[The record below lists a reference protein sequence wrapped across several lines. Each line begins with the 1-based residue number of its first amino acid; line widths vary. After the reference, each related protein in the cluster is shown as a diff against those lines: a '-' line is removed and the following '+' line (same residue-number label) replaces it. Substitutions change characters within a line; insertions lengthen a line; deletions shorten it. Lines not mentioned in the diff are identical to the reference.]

1 MDAILTALA
10 PLSAHIATLDL
21 TQANAAR
28 ASLDALPAA
37 LTEAATAALLAAHEA
52 GTLTPRDGGPGVR
65 FGRIAKASPATSG
78 NSLDAV
84 DIAGAGVAHTHPKGE
99 VSWCIPLEGAP
110 VFEGV
115 ASGWAVLAAGSAH
128 TPTVTGGRMLIVYW
142 LPDGAVTWT

>member
-52 GTLTPRDGGPGVR
+52 GTLTPRQRRRRCQHGLHRPGGLFRGAEPRGLRQSKPHPLGSEVR
-65 FGRIAKASPATSG
+65 LSQLHQRRCHRLGMVRRNIKRCLPA
-78 NSLDAV
+78 
-84 DIAGAGVAHTHPKGE
+84 HFRKG
-99 VSWCIPLEGAP
+99 
-110 VFEGV
+110 
-115 ASGWAVLAAGSAH
+115 
-128 TPTVTGGRMLIVYW
+128 
-142 LPDGAVTWT
+142 